1 MTPTYEFVE
10 VMDFHYIDT
19 IHVSEANASIEIY
32 RCPKSDGI
40 LPVDASWF
48 ESGEN
53 RFMVSPFDPH
63 IIFDFGR
70 EEEETLEEEAELR
83 NEWMEE
89 NIPK

>member
-32 RCPKSDGI
+32 RCPKSNGVFAI
-40 LPVDASWF
+40 DASWF

-53 RFMVSPFDPH
+53 RFMVSPYDAH
-63 IIFDFGR
+63 IIFDFGVGD
-70 EEEETLEEEAELR
+70 ETFTETVEIR

>member
-10 VMDFHYIDT
+10 VTDFHYIDT
-19 IHVSEANASIEIY
+19 IHVPDANTSIEIY

-40 LPVDASWF
+40 FAVDASWF

-53 RFMVSPFDPH
+53 RFMMSPFTPS
-63 IIFDFGR
+63 IIFDFSIGDTTFA
-70 EEEETLEEEAELR
+70 ETVELR
-83 NEWMEE
+83 NEWLEE

>member
-1 MTPTYEFVE
+1 MTPTYEFIE
-10 VMDFHYIDT
+10 VTGFHYIDT

-32 RCPKSDGI
+32 RCPKSNGVFAI
-40 LPVDASWF
+40 DASWF

-53 RFMVSPFDPH
+53 RFMVSPYDAH
-63 IIFDFGR
+63 IIFDFGVGD
-70 EEEETLEEEAELR
+70 ETFTETVEIR